1 MPGDNAAV
9 LSPGRLGPVPTR
21 RLLAVR
27 APAFLRR
34 RPRRL
39 ASAVAGFA
47 TVVLAGVATVLVGAP
62 AAQGEPSTPPS
73 TAAEPSGP
81 PIGPATEGTQVC
93 QVTNA
98 NLDEVTGMVASG
110 DVIYAVEGGTTAQP
124 PAVTIWTINATTCE
138 ATSETYGLSPVDPQ
152 DLALGADGAL
162 WVADTGRGLSGDRE
176 WVTLERVD
184 LASGADA
191 VAYRALNPASGPI
204 NGTALLLDENNQPI
218 IIASVGQSALL
229 FRPDAPLQPN
239 ARDNLPTLQQVGQF
253 TPTDTDT
260 PTPRG
265 PFGRMVVTGAAMSP
279 DRSKVVLRTESDA
292 YEFTVTGGDIV
303 AAITQG
309 TPTITPLPNEENGQ
323 AITYSAD
330 GSRLLTLSATENP
343 ILRAYTPYT
352 PPQSEP
358 AGDSGSGDQSGGS
371 RLSFDDITTIALI
384 TGFLGLVAVIV
395 GIVGIVRARQQ
406 YFAEHPEARTGG
418 RGPRDPRR
426 RDRRDRRGP
435 DRDRWDI
442 DDEDGEEY
450 DGGRPAW
457 PPRPRDRDPEWAD
470 DQAPVRG
477 RARAHVGA
485 DDEYGDYG
493 ASEPGSY
500 GGSYGSAPSEGRVYG
515 SGSSGTVYGSGGTVY
530 GSSGSTYGSSGTVYG
545 SGGTTYGSGS
555 GGRTY
560 GSGSR
565 SGGQGGVYGRPRS
578 EWDDEEPRRPYGR
591 DNIDL

>member
-1 MPGDNAAV
+1 M
-9 LSPGRLGPVPTR
+9 
-21 RLLAVR
+21 
-27 APAFLRR
+27 

-47 TVVLAGVATVLVGAP
+47 TVVLAGVAAVLVGAP

-73 TAAEPSGP
+73 AGAEPSGP

-110 DVIYAVEGGTTAQP
+110 DVIYAVEGGTTVQP

-162 WVADTGRGLSGDRE
+162 WVADTGRGLSGGRE

-191 VAYRALNPASGPI
+191 VAYRALYPASGPI

-229 FRPDAPLQPN
+229 FRPDAPLQAN
-239 ARDNLPTLQQVGQF
+239 ARDNLPTLQQVGEF
-253 TPTDTDT
+253 RPTDTDT

-279 DRSKVVLRTESDA
+279 DRTKVVLRTESDA

-303 AAITQG
+303 ASITQG

-352 PPQSEP
+352 PPAPESTGGP
-358 AGDSGSGDQSGGS
+358 GSGDQSGGS
-371 RLSFDDITTIALI
+371 RLSFDDITNIALI
-384 TGFLGLVAVIV
+384 TGFLGLVAVVV

-426 RDRRDRRGP
+426 RDRRERRGS

-450 DGGRPAW
+450 DRSRSAW
-457 PPRPRDRDPEWAD
+457 PPRPRDREPDWAD
-470 DQAPVRG
+470 EEAPVRSG
-477 RARAHVGA
+477 RARARVGV
-485 DDEYGDYG
+485 DDDYG
-493 ASEPGSY
+493 ADYGSSEPDAY
-500 GGSYGSAPSEGRVYG
+500 GGSAYGSAAPSDGRVYG
-515 SGSSGTVYGSGGTVY
+515 SGSTYGSGGTVY
-530 GSSGSTYGSSGTVYG
+530 GSSGSTYGSSGTTYGSGGTVYG

-565 SGGQGGVYGRPRS
+565 SSGQGGGVYGRPRS